1 MSDREQRCLR
11 GPLKACTEEHTCPA
25 RTDAAGKT
33 YPSVHTQFTTEFDE
47 EGRFLATVHRNSDGS
62 QWMSYFSYDNCGR
75 LLNVASGSE
84 GQMKQTSYGYDH
96 AGRLQSILQENKPE
110 RRTTFTYDERGR
122 KAKIEISRPADYQP
136 NLAFAGSPFEVAD
149 RAPNIFGGGT
159 ATTFYDEQDRATE
172 VQVHNAEGELIS
184 RVVRTYDADGR
195 VAEEHQILDKP
206 EFLIPAEHRAKMIEE
221 SGVSAHEVMQE
232 LRAQLTKLMSGQPG
246 SHSVTYGYDTQGHP
260 IHTRRRFFN
269 YEDQIET
276 TYNDQGDVASQ
287 IERSTRSPDSSTF
300 SETRHSYIY
309 DQHGNWTEKATL
321 HRSNPEADFQGLP
334 TVTRSLI
341 YY

>member
-62 QWMSYFSYDNCGR
+62 QWMSYFSYDNSGR
-75 LLNVASGSE
+75 LSKIASGCE
-84 GQMKQTSYGYDH
+84 GQMMQAWYRYDH
-96 AGRLQSILQENKPE
+96 AGRLKSIQQENKPE
-110 RRTTFTYDERGR
+110 GSTTFTYDERGR
-122 KAKIEISRPADYQP
+122 KAKIEISRPADYCP

-149 RAPNIFGGGT
+149 RAPNLFGGGT

-172 VQVHNAEGELIS
+172 VHVHNAEGELIS

-195 VAEEHQILDKP
+195 IAEEHQILNKP
-206 EFLIPAEHRAKMIEE
+206 ETLIPAEHRAKMIEE
-221 SGVSAHEVMQE
+221 SGVSADEVMQE
-232 LRAQLTKLMSGQPG
+232 LRVQLTKLMSGQPG
-246 SHSVTYGYDTQGHP
+246 SHSIAYGYDTQGRP
-260 IHTRRRFFN
+260 IHTSRRFFN
-269 YEDQIET
+269 HEDEIEI
-276 TYNDQGDVASQ
+276 TYNEQGDIASQ
-287 IERSTRSPDSSTF
+287 IERSTRPPDISTF
-300 SETRHSYIY
+300 SEARYSYTY
-309 DQHGNWTEKATL
+309 DQYGNWTEKATF
-321 HRSNPEADFQGLP
+321 HRCNPEVDFQPLP